1 MQQIGK
7 ILIVVGIL
15 SVLAGI
21 VIYFAG
27 DKLGWVGHLP
37 GDICVEKENFSFYFP
52 VTTMILVSVAVSL
65 IIKLIHWLF

>member
-7 ILIVVGIL
+7 ILIMVGLL

-37 GDICVEKENFSFYFP
+37 GDIRVEKENFSFYFP
-52 VTTMILVSVAVSL
+52 VTTMILISVVVSL